1 MRTLE
6 TKREIIKLIF
16 DNLNNL
22 TKEDLISISDL
33 CSSISNI
40 DSIGKKRD
48 LDILNLVN
56 FYRNPNPVPAPIGEG
71 SIRMFNRQSFSYL
84 QKVFVI
90 QPNIV
95 NFLLDEGSNKID
107 IFLLERE
114 KNLDVAYGNSTD
126 KQFYYINGVN
136 GGNIMSDFVNQ
147 RKLFEGNLK
156 NLLDIKKNPNGHIC
170 PTKIMI
176 DKIDLE
182 KFNQFKVGKNNPQ
195 VELVTGINQDRSNSD
210 FFNRVTLVM
219 NFVSEIDGTLIPD
232 PNYYFDTYHLCPP
245 GTC

>member
-1 MRTLE
+1 MKTLE
-6 TKREIIKLIF
+6 TKSEIIDLIF
-16 DNLNNL
+16 NNLNNL
-22 TKEDLISISDL
+22 SKRDLISISDL

-48 LDILNLVN
+48 FDILNLIN
-56 FYRNPNPVPAPIGEG
+56 FYKKPDPVPATIGEG

-90 QPNIV
+90 QPDIV
-95 NFLLDEGSNKID
+95 NFLLGEGSDMID

-114 KNLDVAYGNSTD
+114 MNLDIAYGNSAD
-126 KQFYYINGVN
+126 RQFYDVYGTN
-136 GGNIMSDFVNQ
+136 GGRIMVDFANQ

-156 NLLDIKKNPNGHIC
+156 KILDIKKNPNGC

-176 DKIDLE
+176 DKGDLE
-182 KFNQFKVGKNNPQ
+182 KFNQFKIGKVNPQ
-195 VELVTGINQDRSNSD
+195 VELVTGINQDRTNSD
-210 FFNRVTLVM
+210 FYNRVTLVM
-219 NFVSEIDGTLIPD
+219 NFVSEKDGTLIPD
-232 PNYYFDTYHLCPP
+232 ADYYFDTYQLCPP